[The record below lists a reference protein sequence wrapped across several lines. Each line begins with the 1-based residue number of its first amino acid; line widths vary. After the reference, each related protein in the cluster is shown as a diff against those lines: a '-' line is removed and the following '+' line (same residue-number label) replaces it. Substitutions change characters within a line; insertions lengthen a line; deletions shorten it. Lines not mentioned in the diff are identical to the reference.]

1 MTASDLVLATQE
13 PGNVTGHITSLRAPR
28 VRRAHML
35 RDMLSCA
42 SHPSA
47 CRAPPREAAA
57 TSSSRA
63 NGRRARSPAPVWR
76 LRGGEPPSAAERAYS
91 SDFLLRA
98 LILSSSPP
106 ASSAAPTIANT
117 PSSAPVKGS
126 VPDDFVVSSGDA
138 VD

>member
-1 MTASDLVLATQE
+1 
-13 PGNVTGHITSLRAPR
+13 
-28 VRRAHML
+28 ML
-35 RDMLSCA
+35 RDMVGCA

-47 CRAPPREAAA
+47 CRAPRGTPQDILA
-57 TSSSRA
+57 TCERAPGQEPGARMAPSR
-63 NGRRARSPAPVWR
+63 
-76 LRGGEPPSAAERAYS
+76 GEPPSAAERAYS